1 MRMSRPLIPIAAAA
15 AAAVL
20 MGSAAQAAPAASA
33 KALAAERTSSVEK
46 AAYRHCWWSD
56 GRRHCRWVDGDGPRY
71 RSYGYR
77 SYGYGV
83 GEGRPEDY
91 RIGSTEWW
99 RAMDRED
106 RGGFRR

>member
-1 MRMSRPLIPIAAAA
+1 MRMSTVLVSIAAASA
-15 AAAVL
+15 AMLV
-20 MGSAAQAAPAASA
+20 GPAAQAAPATVSA
-33 KALAAERTSSVEK
+33 KAFAAEQTSSVEK

-99 RAMDRED
+99 RAM
-106 RGGFRR
+106 